1 MLSLHRRSVWF
12 AVAAWLLMALLL
24 YACTP
29 ETPAAPTAT
38 PTAYLAPGGEAEID
52 SLEVLRSTTAEDI
65 FQVAVRGTFA
75 DECVRLTDAR
85 LQRSGASFAVEL
97 TTQQLVNVTCS
108 GIRDDFERVIPLD
121 GSSLEAGVYTI
132 TAGAHSATFEVV
144 RHATPTPMESSPGD
158 PQPTAEPTAEP
169 TPTPTVDPGQ
179 AAQPECIDK
188 AAFYDDIT
196 IPDGTVLQPGEA
208 FVKTWRLR
216 NEGDCTW
223 GDGYRLVFDNGD
235 QMGGPATVEIP
246 TAAPRDIIDISV
258 PMTAPDAGGA
268 YTGNWLLQNPARVR
282 FGTGNLGQ
290 FPIWVKLTVNAPR
303 EVLPPGSTVNCPAT
317 PNPGYLQQVLALIND
332 ARAAQSL
339 NTLTLDSR
347 LAAAADA
354 HSLDMA
360 CNDFV
365 EHYGYDGS
373 DWYDRIAAQGYNYG
387 AASEN
392 IYAGNPNFS
401 GNAEGAF
408 KWWMNSQIHR
418 DAILSPK
425 FTQVGI
431 GYAYYSGSTYKG
443 YFTVVFAR
451 PK

>member
-1 MLSLHRRSVWF
+1 
-12 AVAAWLLMALLL
+12 
-24 YACTP
+24 
-29 ETPAAPTAT
+29 
-38 PTAYLAPGGEAEID
+38 
-52 SLEVLRSTTAEDI
+52 
-65 FQVAVRGTFA
+65 
-75 DECVRLTDAR
+75 
-85 LQRSGASFAVEL
+85 
-97 TTQQLVNVTCS
+97 
-108 GIRDDFERVIPLD
+108 
-121 GSSLEAGVYTI
+121 
-132 TAGAHSATFEVV
+132 
-144 RHATPTPMESSPGD
+144 
-158 PQPTAEPTAEP
+158 
-169 TPTPTVDPGQ
+169 
-179 AAQPECIDK
+179 
-188 AAFYDDIT
+188 
-196 IPDGTVLQPGEA
+196 
-208 FVKTWRLR
+208 
-216 NEGDCTW
+216 
-223 GDGYRLVFDNGD
+223 
-235 QMGGPATVEIP
+235 
-246 TAAPRDIIDISV
+246 
-258 PMTAPDAGGA
+258 MTAPDAGGA